1 MLVSFKRNPVAF
13 SEYVTSFNVV
23 LYRFAS
29 SVIYF
34 YVFPCRGVVDES
46 FADLAKVEG
55 LRGIYIASQIT
66 LSPGLIRVGSE
77 HISSLITFDRGGEWK
92 RLEVPVDDD
101 GQAVV
106 CRMVSRNSVLTFRG
120 PCIVIYSYNK
130 TSEMH

>member
-1 MLVSFKRNPVAF
+1 
-13 SEYVTSFNVV
+13 V

-34 YVFPCRGVVDES
+34 YVFPCRDVVDEP
-46 FADLAKVEG
+46 FADLTKVQG

-66 LSPGLIRVGSE
+66 LSPDLIRVGPE
-77 HISSLITFDRGGEWK
+77 HVSSLITFDRGGEWK
-92 RLEVPVDDD
+92 RLEAPMVDDD
-101 GQAVV
+101 GQPIV
-106 CRMVSRNSVLTFRG
+106 CSMVSRNSTLTFRG